1 MRRGSGQG
9 DIKGEAI
16 TRRRKGPQQ
25 REAIANRGELPQQ
38 GEAITS
44 RGKGLNK
51 ERLSQVGG
59 KASTRGG
66 YHK

>member
-44 RGKGLNK
+44 R
-51 ERLSQVGG
+51 E
-59 KASTRGG
+59 KASTRRG